1 MNSPRQ
7 TTRMPEMLGTPVPP
21 SVVFHGTGL
30 PFEVFAPNARG
41 IFFAE
46 RYSAA
51 APYSRIHRGAK
62 PRVVAAALAITHP
75 WVQITYADDVPYSAR
90 IDQSVA
96 AVVARGYDGIYVP
109 EGRAWIAVHPD
120 QVTIVESDVQRSAFV
135 PHLQDAVDDAE
146 VGFHFE
152 EGGCWGMAL
161 ALKAVLGGD
170 LVLRDGFTHAYV
182 RVGSDTFDWQGA
194 STFAGGHVVGRVE
207 LLRAALDSGVSPG
220 EVESDTDLAFS
231 VIDRAF
237 ERKFE
242 PNFEVEDALDRP
254 HHNMPRG

>member
-1 MNSPRQ
+1 MWTETRKTKTNSPRQ

-51 APYSRIHRGAK
+51 TPYSRIHRGAQ

-75 WVQITYADDVPYSAR
+75 WVQITYPDDVPYSAR
-90 IDQSVA
+90 VDQSVA
-96 AVVARGYDGIYVP
+96 AVAARGYDGIYVP
-109 EGRAWIAVHPD
+109 EGRAWIAVHPE

-135 PHLQDAVDDAE
+135 PHLQAAVDDAE
-146 VGFHFE
+146 LGFHFE
-152 EGGCWGMAL
+152 EDGCWGMAL

-170 LVLRDGFTHAYV
+170 LVLRDGFTHAYLTTSRRSQAMSYRPSSATHSGDCPPWELPWPRRRTLDERGNAIV
-182 RVGSDTFDWQGA
+182 TRQTNV
-194 STFAGGHVVGRVE
+194 
-207 LLRAALDSGVSPG
+207 LLRIGAIPFAQSERAL
-220 EVESDTDLAFS
+220 
-231 VIDRAF
+231 R
-237 ERKFE
+237 
-242 PNFEVEDALDRP
+242 
-254 HHNMPRG
+254 